1 MAEQLTDALIYVN
14 NEQVGIVPG
23 SFKYTPGFG
32 ERQILAQSEGGGRV
46 SQVFATNQATAFSRF
61 SFELYVTPDNEK
73 RVRRW
78 LSNRNRN
85 AAQWTA
91 KDDEGARITRTVTQA
106 CMMNDPD
113 IQFSVDGRIAC
124 EFQGNQSV

>member
-1 MAEQLTDALIYVN
+1 MPEQLTDALVYIN
-14 NEQVGIVPG
+14 NEQIGIVPG
-23 SFKYTPGFG
+23 TFKFTPGFG
-32 ERQILAQSEGGGRV
+32 DRQILAQSEGGGRV

-61 SFELYVTPDNEK
+61 SFDLYVTPLNEQ

-85 AAQWTA
+85 AGQWTA
-91 KDDEGARITRTVTQA
+91 KDDEGKRITRTVTQA
-106 CMMNDPD
+106 CVMNDPE
-113 IQFSVDGRIAC
+113 INFSVDGRISV